1 MSYMIGLVLSDRTE
15 RTEQMDKLSLE
26 ALRVNAGISR
36 EKAAKLIGVSLDRYN
51 RLASGESKLLAVE
64 FIKIHEIYNV
74 AYERIEIKS

>member
-1 MSYMIGLVLSDRTE
+1 
-15 RTEQMDKLSLE
+15 MDKLSLE

-36 EKAAKLIGVSLDRYN
+36 EEAAKLIGVSLDRYN

-64 FIKIHEIYNV
+64 LIKIHEIYNI